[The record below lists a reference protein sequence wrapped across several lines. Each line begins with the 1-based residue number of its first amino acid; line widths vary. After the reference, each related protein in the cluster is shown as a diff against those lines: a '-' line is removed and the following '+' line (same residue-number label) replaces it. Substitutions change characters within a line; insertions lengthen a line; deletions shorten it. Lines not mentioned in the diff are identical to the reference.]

1 MAALE
6 DKELKDVLKMAL
18 WQVEEAKKLD
28 LSISKA
34 MNFINLS
41 KEAQSY
47 GNKRLAIGLIA
58 KAKDSLFNDI
68 VDLSIG
74 CLKDNGDVITKMKL
88 ERSTREA
95 RTIFNRGD
103 IKEAYEL
110 LLTSA
115 DREKACAKATD
126 ITPEQ
131 DPTAVKYSEALDSLQ
146 KAWLKMKQEEGN
158 DKDMSKAKNLIR
170 DAKASLSKG
179 KYDQV
184 LNLCHEIMDSIQS
197 PQDRLKEE
205 ADDTIIEIT
214 KTLRALFPDQPRS
227 PKEKFFKK
235 QIEELITQAKDRL
248 MKDRPVEAIN
258 ASRKAKEILLKLE
271 QESIKGDIPKM
282 IIELRSS
289 LDELKQGKVDISYE
303 DYILKQ
309 VEETFWRGE
318 YIKSRK
324 LANKL
329 STITTNAKVHIRV
342 STLSSRLVDLNEQLK
357 EQAGH
362 DGYLQAR
369 EYIDKAKVFMGQS
382 AYDTASSFLDKA
394 SNIIEN

>member
-6 DKELKDVLKMAL
+6 DKELKDVLEMAL

-41 KEAQSY
+41 KEAQGY
-47 GNKRLAIGLIA
+47 GNKRLAIGLIV

-68 VDLSIG
+68 VDLNIG
-74 CLKDNGDVITKMKL
+74 CLKDPNDIISKLRL
-88 ERSTREA
+88 ERKINQA
-95 RTIFNRGD
+95 RTIFNRGEVKD
-103 IKEAYEL
+103 AYDLLMASSNNEKECLEP
-110 LLTSA
+110 
-115 DREKACAKATD
+115 TD
-126 ITPEQ
+126 PTPKP
-131 DPTAVKYSEALDSLQ
+131 DPTAEKYSEALDSLQ
-146 KAWLKMKQEEGN
+146 KVWLKMKQEDGG
-158 DKDMSKAKNLIR
+158 DKDMSKAKKLIR
-170 DAKASLSKG
+170 DAKTSLSKG
-179 KYDQV
+179 KYDHV
-184 LNLCHEIMDSIQS
+184 LQLCQEVMDSIQS

-205 ADDTIIEIT
+205 AEDTIREIS

-227 PKEKFFKK
+227 PKERFFKK

-248 MKDRPVEAIN
+248 MKERPVEAIN
-258 ASRKAKEILLKLE
+258 ASRKAREILLKLE

-289 LDELKQGKVDISYE
+289 LDELKQGQVDISYE

-329 STITTNAKVHIRV
+329 SSITANAKVHVRV
-342 STLSSRLVDLNEQLK
+342 SALSSRLIDLNDHLK
-357 EQAGH
+357 EQAGQ

-369 EYIDKAKVFMGQS
+369 EYIDQAKVLMDKS
-382 AYDTASSFLDKA
+382 AYDMASSLLDKV